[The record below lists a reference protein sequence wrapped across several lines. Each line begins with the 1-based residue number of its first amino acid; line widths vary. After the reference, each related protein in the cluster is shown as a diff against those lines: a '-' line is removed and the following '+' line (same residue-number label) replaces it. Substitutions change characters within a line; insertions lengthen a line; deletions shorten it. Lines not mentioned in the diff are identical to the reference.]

1 MEDFPFDD
9 NLIYII
15 PTNIKTP
22 IKVVFENSFNKEK
35 ELDYSYVI
43 EVDLGNDN
51 DIQKCIEL
59 IERVL
64 RSNSWN
70 FLEFSVWYI

>member
-22 IKVVFENSFNKEK
+22 IKVISENSSDKEK
-35 ELDYSYVI
+35 ESDYSYVI
-43 EVDLGNDN
+43 EVDLGNDP
-51 DIQKCIEL
+51 DIQKLTETIEKL
-59 IERVL
+59 FYY
-64 RSNSWN
+64 NS
-70 FLEFSVWYI
+70 

>member
-1 MEDFPFDD
+1 MEDFHFDD

-22 IKVVFENSFNKEK
+22 IKVISENSSDKEK

-59 IERVL
+59 IERAL
-64 RSNSWN
+64 HSNS
-70 FLEFSVWYI
+70 

>member
-22 IKVVFENSFNKEK
+22 IKVVSENSFNKEK
-35 ELDYSYVI
+35 ELDYSYII

-51 DIQKCIEL
+51 DIQKYIEL
-59 IERVL
+59 IERAFS
-64 RSNSWN
+64 SNS
-70 FLEFSVWYI
+70 

>member
-22 IKVVFENSFNKEK
+22 IKVVSENSFNKEK
-35 ELDYSYVI
+35 ELDYSHII
-43 EVDLGNDN
+43 EIYLGNGN

-59 IERVL
+59 IERAI
-64 RSNSWN
+64 RSNS
-70 FLEFSVWYI
+70 

>member
-22 IKVVFENSFNKEK
+22 IKVISENSFNKEK
-35 ELDYSYVI
+35 ELDYSHVI
-43 EVDLGNDN
+43 EVDLDNDN

-59 IERVL
+59 IERAL
-64 RSNSWN
+64 RSNS
-70 FLEFSVWYI
+70 

>member
-1 MEDFPFDD
+1 MEDFHFDD

-22 IKVVFENSFNKEK
+22 IKVISENSSDKEK

-43 EVDLGNDN
+43 EVDLGNGN

-59 IERVL
+59 IERAL
-64 RSNSWN
+64 RSNS
-70 FLEFSVWYI
+70 

>member
-22 IKVVFENSFNKEK
+22 IKVVSENSSDKEK
-35 ELDYSYVI
+35 ELDYSYII
-43 EVDLGNDN
+43 EVDLSNDN
-51 DIQKCIEL
+51 DIQKYIEL
-59 IERVL
+59 IERAL
-64 RSNSWN
+64 SSNS
-70 FLEFSVWYI
+70 

>member
-22 IKVVFENSFNKEK
+22 IKVVSENSSDKEK
-35 ELDYSYVI
+35 ELDYSYII
-43 EVDLGNDN
+43 EVDLSNDN
-51 DIQKCIEL
+51 DIQKYIEL
-59 IERVL
+59 IERAL
-64 RSNSWN
+64 RSNS
-70 FLEFSVWYI
+70 

>member
-1 MEDFPFDD
+1 MEDFHFDD

-22 IKVVFENSFNKEK
+22 IKVISKNSSDKEK
-35 ELDYSYVI
+35 ELDYSHVI

-59 IERVL
+59 IERAL
-64 RSNSWN
+64 RSNS
-70 FLEFSVWYI
+70 

>member
-22 IKVVFENSFNKEK
+22 IKVVSENSSDKEK
-35 ELDYSYVI
+35 ELDYSYII

-51 DIQKCIEL
+51 DIQKYIEL
-59 IERVL
+59 IERAL
-64 RSNSWN
+64 SSNS
-70 FLEFSVWYI
+70 

>member
-1 MEDFPFDD
+1 MEDFHFDD

-22 IKVVFENSFNKEK
+22 IKVVSENSFNKEK
-35 ELDYSYVI
+35 ELDYSYII

-51 DIQKCIEL
+51 DIQKYIEL
-59 IERVL
+59 IERAL
-64 RSNSWN
+64 SSNS
-70 FLEFSVWYI
+70 

>member
-1 MEDFPFDD
+1 MEDFPSDD

-22 IKVVFENSFNKEK
+22 IKVISEDSSDKEK

-43 EVDLGNDN
+43 EVDIGNDN

-59 IERVL
+59 IERAL
-64 RSNSWN
+64 RSNS
-70 FLEFSVWYI
+70 

>member
-9 NLIYII
+9 DLIYII

-22 IKVVFENSFNKEK
+22 IKVVFENSSDKEK
-35 ELDYSYVI
+35 ELDYSHVI

-59 IERVL
+59 IEKAL
-64 RSNSWN
+64 RSNS
-70 FLEFSVWYI
+70 

>member
-1 MEDFPFDD
+1 MEDFLFDD

-59 IERVL
+59 IEKAL
-64 RSNSWN
+64 RSNS
-70 FLEFSVWYI
+70 

>member
-1 MEDFPFDD
+1 MEDFHFDD

-22 IKVVFENSFNKEK
+22 IKVISENSSDKEK

-43 EVDLGNDN
+43 EVDLSNDN

-59 IERVL
+59 IERAL
-64 RSNSWN
+64 RSNS
-70 FLEFSVWYI
+70 

>member
-22 IKVVFENSFNKEK
+22 IKVISENSSDKEK
-35 ELDYSYVI
+35 ELDYNYII
-43 EVDLGNDN
+43 EVDLGNDP
-51 DIQKCIEL
+51 DIQKLTET
-59 IERVL
+59 IERL
-64 RSNSWN
+64 FYYNS
-70 FLEFSVWYI
+70 

>member
-9 NLIYII
+9 NLIYLI

-22 IKVVFENSFNKEK
+22 IKVVFENSSDKEK
-35 ELDYSYVI
+35 ELDYSHVI
-43 EVDLGNDN
+43 EVELGNDN

-59 IERVL
+59 IERAL
-64 RSNSWN
+64 RSNS
-70 FLEFSVWYI
+70 

>member
-22 IKVVFENSFNKEK
+22 IKVVSENSFNKEK

-59 IERVL
+59 IEKAL

-70 FLEFSVWYI
+70 FLEFSI

>member
-35 ELDYSYVI
+35 EVEYSYII

-59 IERVL
+59 IERAL
-64 RSNSWN
+64 RSNS
-70 FLEFSVWYI
+70 

>member
-59 IERVL
+59 IEKAL
-64 RSNSWN
+64 RSNS
-70 FLEFSVWYI
+70 

>member
-1 MEDFPFDD
+1 MRDFHFDD

-22 IKVVFENSFNKEK
+22 IKVISENSSDKEK

-59 IERVL
+59 IERAL
-64 RSNSWN
+64 RSNS
-70 FLEFSVWYI
+70 

>member
-22 IKVVFENSFNKEK
+22 IKVVSENSFNKEK
-35 ELDYSYVI
+35 ELDYSHVI
-43 EVDLGNDN
+43 EVDLGKDK

-59 IERVL
+59 IERAL
-64 RSNSWN
+64 RSNS
-70 FLEFSVWYI
+70 

>member
-35 ELDYSYVI
+35 ELDYSHVI

-51 DIQKCIEL
+51 DIQKYIEL
-59 IERVL
+59 IERAL
-64 RSNSWN
+64 SSNS
-70 FLEFSVWYI
+70 

>member
-22 IKVVFENSFNKEK
+22 IKVVSENSFNKEK
-35 ELDYSYVI
+35 ELDYSYII

-51 DIQKCIEL
+51 DIQKYIEL
-59 IERVL
+59 IERAL
-64 RSNSWN
+64 SSNS
-70 FLEFSVWYI
+70 

>member
-1 MEDFPFDD
+1 MEGFPFDD

-22 IKVVFENSFNKEK
+22 IKVISENLSDKEK

-51 DIQKCIEL
+51 DIQKWIET
-59 IERVL
+59 IERL
-64 RSNSWN
+64 FYSNS
-70 FLEFSVWYI
+70 